1 MSRLVITFEDDKGQW
16 CTFADAARYLDVTR
30 ARITQLAKSGM
41 VRSIEIGRS
50 KLAFAPDII
59 GYGNV
64 ERKPGRKP
72 KDA

>member
-30 ARITQLAKSGM
+30 ARITQLAKANM
-41 VRSIEIGRS
+41 IRTMTVGRS

-59 GYGNV
+59 GYGSM